1 MKIHLGKSCPKPK
14 MSYEQTAWLITN
26 NSGNFS
32 ESFTEVKELWEA
44 ASALGRPL
52 QVVPDVDTRLEPK
65 ISSPMGPSGD
75 LSSAWAK
82 Q

>member
-1 MKIHLGKSCPKPK
+1 
-14 MSYEQTAWLITN
+14 
-26 NSGNFS
+26 
-32 ESFTEVKELWEA
+32 VKELREG
-44 ASALGRPL
+44 ASALGLPL

-75 LSSAWAK
+75 LNSAWAK